1 MRPPT
6 PPTPTGQTLW
16 LFACAGIV
24 FGATWLYLRSVER
37 RALECAPI
45 RDQIDR
51 NGRLR
56 PPAEVARAVT
66 AMKLVTVEID
76 TAATAERDH
85 ESWRGDV
92 SASVTAPVRLLFGTD
107 LSQMNADA
115 VAASPLTRHYVVRIP
130 PPERIATEVDTGQ
143 EDATVKVGW
152 ARLRTRAGEYWL
164 GQARRALYEEAR
176 RLMLPPDQAAAVR
189 QETREQVAAMVR
201 GIVGPGGTV
210 TVVFADEP
218 PPAPPR
224 TPEELLAEVP

>member
-1 MRPPT
+1 VKRPSV
-6 PPTPTGQTLW
+6 QNAW
-16 LFACAGIV
+16 LLACAGIV

-51 NGRLR
+51 AGRLR
-56 PPAEVARAVT
+56 PTADVARAVK
-66 AMKLVTVEID
+66 AMKLVTIEID

-107 LSQMNADA
+107 LSRMEADA
-115 VAASPLTRHYVVRIP
+115 VSASPLTRHYVVRIP

-189 QETREQVAAMVR
+189 HETREQVAAMVR
-201 GIVGPGGTV
+201 GLVGPGAPV
-210 TVVFADEP
+210 TVLFADEAG
-218 PPAPPR
+218 APPT
-224 TPEELLAEVP
+224 TPEESLAEVP